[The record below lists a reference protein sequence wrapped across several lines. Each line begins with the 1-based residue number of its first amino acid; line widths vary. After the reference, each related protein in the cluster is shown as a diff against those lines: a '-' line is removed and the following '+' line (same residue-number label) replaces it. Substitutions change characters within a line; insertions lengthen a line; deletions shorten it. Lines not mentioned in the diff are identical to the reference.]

1 MGAGVSGI
9 LDAEPSNGKSSLFQR
24 SSERERKEEREKR
37 GGEQEREERG
47 ERDTS
52 ASPIPGFQH
61 QKNESNSSAA
71 AAKSLQSCPTL
82 CDPIDGSL
90 PGSPVP
96 GILQARTL
104 EWVAISFFNARK

>member
-9 LDAEPSNGKSSLFQR
+9 LDVEPSNGKSSLFQR

-37 GGEQEREERG
+37 GGEREREERG

-61 QKNESNSSAA
+61 QKMKAIVLLLLLSRFSRVR
-71 AAKSLQSCPTL
+71 L
-82 CDPIDGSL
+82 CATP
-90 PGSPVP
+90 
-96 GILQARTL
+96 
-104 EWVAISFFNARK
+104 